1 MGILDTREYFPE
13 CKMSDSP
20 IDEYFCRDKTFGR
33 FSPDGSEYII
43 EDRNTPRPWL
53 QYICNDKIICCV
65 SNKGEGFI
73 RTATGYN
80 VTKEWEPT
88 YYHVRH
94 PSGKRELLING
105 KNFFVDAVDY
115 RVTVRVGGILFEG
128 TLDGI
133 RVRLEMFVPENI
145 SAECWRVELESLSED
160 KTADIKAGQEWYFSF
175 LEGHSDDPIVTEEK
189 DRELYAS
196 KAGLCGIFASSAT
209 ESVSHEKLFERRLD
223 GLEVEIEKAYVSSS
237 VKLSKNKAYKWYV
250 VSGVAEKGE
259 STSDI
264 LSCTLPE
271 INEREYNSCLKMWE
285 RLISRNM
292 CTLPDDKNTERF
304 LNYWLKNQL
313 FITYRYN
320 RGTMFTGYRDA
331 FQDSWGYML
340 VDPEKAKEGIVTT
353 LSYMLPDGRCPRQ
366 YYKKDDEH
374 HDMRDFSDSI
384 IWVADAVVSYI
395 KETGRADILDV
406 EIGFL
411 SSDEKTSVEEHIMR
425 GFNSLYDLRG
435 ENGLTLMRD
444 GDWFDGLGGINKYG
458 DGATSVWNTIATYYA
473 QSRLIELYEYL
484 GKSDKVELLKKRN
497 EEYKSAVQTHGW
509 DGNWFI
515 YAYFEDGEPIGSHKN
530 LEGKIYI
537 NPQSWAIFSG
547 IATDEQT
554 RRIVKATNHY
564 LTTPYGYLLNYP
576 AYNFHGARCGR
587 VQRQRPGTFG
597 NAAVYNHASSF
608 KVFAD
613 VARGDY
619 DDAIDT
625 LQRLMPNHPDNSD
638 TCRTSEP
645 YTLGNVFYGP
655 NHSRYGMNLFT
666 WFTATPAWAI
676 HGGFEQIIGVRA
688 GFRGLEITPHIPTD
702 WNKLTLNKVWRD
714 TLYKISFE
722 RSEDKGIWL
731 DGVKQTGNVIKS
743 DRSECDVVVKY

>member
-20 IDEYFCRDKTFGR
+20 IDEYFCRDKSFGH

-53 QYICNDKIICCV
+53 QYLCNDKIICCV
-65 SNKGEGFI
+65 SNAGEGFI
-73 RTATGYN
+73 RTASGFN

-94 PSGKRELLING
+94 PSGKRSLIING
-105 KNFFVDAVDY
+105 KSFFDEAEDY
-115 RVTVRVGGILFEG
+115 KVTVRVGGIVFEG
-128 TLDGI
+128 TFDGVKI
-133 RVRLEMFVPENI
+133 KLEMFVPEKNPC
-145 SAECWRVELESLSED
+145 ECWRVEFENTGEEKTLEIE
-160 KTADIKAGQEWYFSF
+160 AGQEWYFSF
-175 LEGHSDDPIVTEEK
+175 LEGHSSDPINVEEK
-189 DRELYAS
+189 DGVLYAS
-196 KAGLCGIFASSAT
+196 KAGLSGLFASSNTDKA
-209 ESVSHEKLFERRLD
+209 SHEKVFEKRLD
-223 GLEVEIEKAYVSSS
+223 GLEVEIEKAYLSSA
-237 VKLSKNKAYKWYV
+237 VTLSENGDYKWYV
-250 VSGVAEKGE
+250 VSGVVDSGE
-259 STSDI
+259 DMSDI
-264 LSCTLPE
+264 LSCANPDT
-271 INEREYNSCLKMWE
+271 NNCEYNAHLKMWE
-285 RLISRNM
+285 RLIERNV

-304 LNYWLKNQL
+304 LNFWLKNQL

-340 VDPEKAKEGIVTT
+340 IDPEKARESIITT

-366 YYKKDDEH
+366 YYKWDNKYN
-374 HDMRDFSDSI
+374 DMRDFSDSI

-395 KETGRADILDV
+395 KETGNTDILDF

-411 SSDEKTSVEEHIMR
+411 DSDEKTSVEEHIMR
-425 GFNSLYDLRG
+425 GFDSLWNLRG
-435 ENGLTLMRD
+435 ESGLTLMRG

-458 DGATSVWNTIATYYA
+458 EGAVSVWNTIAVYYA
-473 QSRLIELYEYL
+473 QKRLSELYEYL
-484 GKSDKVELLKKRN
+484 GKDEAVGKLKDRN
-497 EEYKSAVQTHGW
+497 EAYYNAVQTHGW
-509 DGNWFI
+509 DGNWFL

-547 IATDEQT
+547 IATKEQT

-645 YTLGNVFYGP
+645 YCLGNVFYGP

-676 HGGFEQIIGVRA
+676 HGGFEEIIGVRA
-688 GFRGLEITPHIPTD
+688 GFEGLEITPHIPTD
-702 WNKLTLNKVWRD
+702 WNKFTLNKIWRD

-722 RSEDKGIWL
+722 RGEDKGIWI
-731 DGVKQTGNVIKS
+731 DGVKQTGCVINS
-743 DRSECDVVVKY
+743 DKAECDVVVKY